1 MAAAVQDA
9 SQWLSVLLEILLKLC
24 DIRESDLSL
33 EPEVNRITSAPD
45 VRKKK
50 GNGLRRLK
58 GPDVGT
64 EEWGNL
70 SDDLGGG
77 SDSSAESEYS
87 SSDESEEG
95 AWNLCLVRPPVIII
109 HNSLHPLIIVFVLDL
124 ISLVPLSYCAFHF
137 FTALMTFIRRHPYPP

>member
-1 MAAAVQDA
+1 MAVQDA

-33 EPEVNRITSAPD
+33 EPDVNRLVSAPD
-45 VRKKK
+45 VRKRK

-77 SDSSAESEYS
+77 SDSSAEDEYS
-87 SSDESEEG
+87 SSDDSEEG
-95 AWNLCLVRPPVIII
+95 VRLAWNHSLMCSVLFESAFLIFCSLLLYAHIISSSCVLVCIQTLC
-109 HNSLHPLIIVFVLDL
+109 VFVTLL
-124 ISLVPLSYCAFHF
+124 QWFY
-137 FTALMTFIRRHPYPP
+137 

>member
-1 MAAAVQDA
+1 MAAQDA

-50 GNGLRRLK
+50 SNGLRRLK

-77 SDSSAESEYS
+77 SDSSAESEEYS
-87 SSDESEEG
+87 SSESEEG
-95 AWNLCLVRPPVIII
+95 AYYLHGMCAMFDLTISTYNLNPSVCTS
-109 HNSLHPLIIVFVLDL
+109 SLLFRYFFSSQCDWLILDEIYL
-124 ISLVPLSYCAFHF
+124 
-137 FTALMTFIRRHPYPP
+137 

>member
-1 MAAAVQDA
+1 VQDA

-33 EPEVNRITSAPD
+33 EPEVNRIKSAPD

-77 SDSSAESEYS
+77 SDSSAESEEYS

-95 AWNLCLVRPPVIII
+95 TYY
-109 HNSLHPLIIVFVLDL
+109 LHGVCVMFDL
-124 ISLVPLSYCAFHF
+124 SSSSYTLNPCVCVS
-137 FTALMTFIRRHPYPP
+137 

>member
-1 MAAAVQDA
+1 VAVQDA

-33 EPEVNRITSAPD
+33 EPEVNRIKSAPD

-77 SDSSAESEYS
+77 SDSSAESEEYS

-95 AWNLCLVRPPVIII
+95 AYYLHGVCVMFDL
-109 HNSLHPLIIVFVLDL
+109 SL
-124 ISLVPLSYCAFHF
+124 SSYTLNPCVC
-137 FTALMTFIRRHPYPP
+137 MS